1 MSHVE
6 FNLLIQFFNYLTAL
20 GFLCYLWFLY
30 SIPWV
35 VTTILIVWLTI
46 RGEK

>member
-6 FNLLIQFFNYLTAL
+6 FNVLIQFFNYLTAL
-20 GFLCYLWFLY
+20 GFLAYLWFWY

-35 VTTILIVWLTI
+35 VTIILIVRLTM
-46 RGEK
+46 RGKK